1 MNTLLIV
8 SLLLNGTTII
18 FFISVMVKII
28 FLSKDCIELESD
40 NEEHCCNNCGLFFVD
55 EYGKDFKYCPFCSNK
70 LTLHLNNP
78 KYKDYY
84 KDKE

>member
-18 FFISVMVKII
+18 FFIFVILKVN
-28 FLSKDCIELESD
+28 FLSKDCIESD
-40 NEEHCCNNCGLFFVD
+40 SYNEEHCCNDCGLFFVE
-55 EYGKDFKYCPFCSNK
+55 EYENDFKYCPFCSKK

>member
-28 FLSKDCIELESD
+28 FLSKDCIELDSD
-40 NEEHCCNNCGLFFVD
+40 NEEYFCKDCGCVF
-55 EYGKDFKYCPFCSNK
+55 EQKYSKDFKYCPYCSTK
-70 LTLHLNNP
+70 LTLYLN
-78 KYKDYY
+78 KDHEALY